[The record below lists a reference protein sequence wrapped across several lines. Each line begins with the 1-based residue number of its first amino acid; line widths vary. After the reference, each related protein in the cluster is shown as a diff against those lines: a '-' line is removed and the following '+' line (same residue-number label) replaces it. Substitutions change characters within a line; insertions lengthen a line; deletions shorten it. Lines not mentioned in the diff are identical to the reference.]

1 MALFTVRFSTPL
13 GEIKGNVAVDE
24 GPMRLA
30 ELVPTAT
37 QLTDILVRKALK
49 KEEMKGKTV
58 TCGEKCGACCRQMV
72 PVSPPEA
79 FLIMDLLDSMNPA
92 RRAEFLEQF
101 RAIEKLLQ
109 SKHMIEPLM
118 TPDYTDGPVLAVA
131 RQYFTLQLPCP
142 FLKNECCTIYPYR
155 PVACRDYNVTSP
167 AKHCKNPYNLEGK
180 KVPMP
185 LPLSA
190 ALSRLTA
197 RLTHSRPRLIPL
209 TLVPYW
215 VSKAG
220 ALRWRQWPGVEL
232 FQMFLS
238 FVGKLS
244 PPEEQLQ
251 R

>member
-1 MALFTVRFSTPL
+1 MALFTVKFSTPL

-58 TCGEKCGACCRQMV
+58 TCGEKCGVCCRQMV

-79 FLIMDLLDSMNPA
+79 FLIMDLLDSMKPA
-92 RRAEFLEQF
+92 TRAWFMKRF
-101 RAIEKLLQ
+101 KLVEEIVQ
-109 SKHMIEPLM
+109 GKHMIEPLM
-118 TPDYTDGPVLAVA
+118 NPEYTDEPVLAVA
-131 RQYFTLQLPCP
+131 KEYFALQLPCP
-142 FLKNECCTIYPYR
+142 FLTDESCSIYPYR
-155 PVACRDYNVTSP
+155 PVACREYNVTSP
-167 AKHCKNPYNLEGK
+167 PEHYRNPYAYKVE

-190 ALSRLTA
+190 ALSRLTG
-197 RLTHSRPRLIPL
+197 RLTHTKPRLIPL
-209 TLVPYW
+209 SLIPYW

-220 ALRWRQWPGVEL
+220 ELRWRQWPGLEL
-232 FQMFLS
+232 FEMFMS
-238 FVGKLS
+238 FMGKLAHS
-244 PPEEQLQ
+244 QQ
-251 R
+251 